1 MKLHLLCTYKEIFS
15 IQQQIGDVMRS
26 TISLAS
32 GICAVNLALSI
43 WISAQT
49 TPQAA
54 SSPSAS
60 PPPSPVASP
69 TRLSMRPIW
78 FHGMISAVDQ
88 SAKTFTLS
96 GKKQSRVFRVTDKTS
111 ITKAGKPATM
121 TDLTENEEASGSYWK
136 NADGTLEAK
145 TVKLGPIGKAKA
157 SLTSP
162 ATSAKASPEPK
173 P

>member
-1 MKLHLLCTYKEIFS
+1 
-15 IQQQIGDVMRS
+15 MRS
-26 TISLAS
+26 TINLAS
-32 GICAVNLALSI
+32 GICAASLALSI

-49 TPQAA
+49 TPQTA

-60 PPPSPVASP
+60 PKAAPSPVASP

-96 GKKQSRVFRVTDKTS
+96 GKKQSRVFTVTDKTS

-121 TDLTENEEASGSYWK
+121 TDVTENEEASGSYWK
-136 NADGTLEAK
+136 NTDGMLEAK
-145 TVKLGPIGKAKA
+145 TVKLGSIGKAKA

-162 ATSAKASPEPK
+162 ATSQKASPEPK